1 MGTFNTLTSIQPG
14 QTVATTATFMLPVT
28 TVTNAAVEWSLLNSD
43 GVLLSSGHSTSISY
57 APANIGA
64 FISVVADVSLSLPTN
79 LPPTLEN
86 ESYQVIYQLT
96 CDELSLPALMYDS
109 VRVESPQ
116 QVMTGAQTCIH
127 LLTTAATIASCT
139 YIHPSVPTGSVVN
152 VDLYQANTLLKS
164 SSVATSSGLVH
175 PDGVQFT
182 SDIDLTG
189 MPASLVPYS
198 VVWTVDGVPDVGA
211 LFAINPS
218 IHRAMKE
225 LHAIIN
231 KTNTDWQVDWITFVP
246 DQLITYLLMG
256 AGLFNAEHLPTNFSM
271 LNAEAPVRNL
281 WLTYSAVHAFRIQ
294 SFTGIQTD
302 FQFSGASL
310 NLDVDRASKFQSAA
324 EMLENSVK
332 DSMRNLKTVLA
343 KKGISAGD
351 GSYASIYSAT
361 MYQLGR
367 IGVTLNPV
375 GRLGPALNPFS
386 WRSYLYAP

>member
-1 MGTFNTLTSIQPG
+1 VSFNTLNSIQPG
-14 QTVATTATFMLPVT
+14 QTVSTTVTFLVPVVA
-28 TVTNAAVEWSLLNSD
+28 VTNAAVSWSLLNSD
-43 GVLLSSGHSTSISY
+43 GVLLSDGNSTSVTF

-64 FISVVADVSLSLPTN
+64 FISVSADVSLTLPTN

-86 ESYQVIYQLT
+86 ESYQVVYQLT
-96 CDELSLPALMYDS
+96 CDELALPALMYDS
-109 VRVESPQ
+109 IRVESPQ

-127 LLTTAATIASCT
+127 LLSVANTTATCH
-139 YIHPSVPTGSVVN
+139 YVHPTVPTGSVIN
-152 VDLYQANTLLKS
+152 VDLYQGNVLLKS
-164 SSVATSSGLVH
+164 NSIAAASGLAE
-175 PDGVQFT
+175 PDGVKF
-182 SDIDLTG
+182 SADIDLTG
-189 MPASLVPYS
+189 LPASLVPFS
-198 VVWTVDGVPDVGA
+198 VVWTVDGVPDVSG

-218 IHRAMKE
+218 IHMAMKE
-225 LHAIIN
+225 LHGIIN

-246 DQLITYLLMG
+246 EQLITYLLMG
-256 AGLFNAEHLPTNFSM
+256 AGLFNAEHLPTNFNM
-271 LNAEAPVRNL
+271 LNAEQPVRNL
-281 WLTYSAVHAFRIQ
+281 WLTWSAIHAFRIQ

-324 EMLENSVK
+324 ELLESSIK
-332 DSMRNLKTVLA
+332 DTMRNLKTALA